1 MSVCVDNMKLKIR
14 AAILICGALSFCAI
28 FLTLNQLPT
37 LHDRTQRYPDIEHG
51 RRNFDETENM
61 AHIFTFR
68 KRLNK
73 SNYTSEN
80 ISPEMGK
87 RPLEIKTLINE
98 TNEDI
103 KDQSDSI
110 NQENPNFEQPNQRL
124 TKQPDLETA
133 ENLNI
138 TNEYVDKMLYTLQTS
153 NGLKFNFEK
162 TKYVP
167 YKNFLK
173 LQSKR
178 TRRKGM
184 GLPIYINYN
193 GG

>member
-1 MSVCVDNMKLKIR
+1 MSVRGSTMKLKIR
-14 AAILICGALSFCAI
+14 AAILVCGTLSFCAI
-28 FLTLNQLPT
+28 VLTLFQLPT
-37 LHDRTQRYPDIEHG
+37 LHDNNSRYIDAHNG
-51 RRNFDETENM
+51 RRSFEEPDEM
-61 AHIFTFR
+61 PHIFTFR

-87 RPLEIKTLINE
+87 RPVEVKGVVND
-98 TNEDI
+98 TNEHS

-110 NQENPNFEQPNQRL
+110 NHENPNVDTSNQRPV
-124 TKQPDLETA
+124 KQSSRDTLDSF
-133 ENLNI
+133 NV
-138 TNEYVDKMLYTLQTS
+138 TNEYVDTMLYDLQTS

-162 TKYVP
+162 TKFVP

-184 GLPIYINYN
+184 GLPIYMNYN